1 MSQLAFDLPHRP
13 TFGRADFLVSAC
25 NRAAFDLIESW
36 PDWPAR
42 TLVLHGPPGS
52 GKTHLAHLWA
62 ERSAGRLVPGAI
74 LSDNAA
80 DELAHG
86 PAVALDGA
94 ETAPECH
101 LLHLYNC
108 CDAAR
113 VSLLVVA
120 RRPPA
125 AWPISL
131 PDLASRLLAAPSA
144 AIAPPDDAL
153 LAGVLLKQFADRQ
166 LPVPPSVIAYLLPR
180 MERSFAAAA
189 TIAAR
194 LDRAALSRGRPVTI
208 ALAREMI
215 ADPPD

>member
-25 NRAAFDLIESW
+25 NRAAFDLIERW

-62 ERSAGRLVPGAI
+62 GRSAGRVVPGAI
-74 LSDNAA
+74 LSEAA
-80 DELAHG
+80 VDALAQG
-86 PAVALDGA
+86 PAVALDDA
-94 ETAPECH
+94 DAASERH

-131 PDLASRLLAAPSA
+131 PDLASRLRAAPSA

-166 LPVPPSVIAYLLPR
+166 LPVPPAVIAYLLPR

>member
-1 MSQLAFDLPHRP
+1 M
-13 TFGRADFLVSAC
+13 
-25 NRAAFDLIESW
+25 
-36 PDWPAR
+36 
-42 TLVLHGPPGS
+42 
-52 GKTHLAHLWA
+52 
-62 ERSAGRLVPGAI
+62 
-74 LSDNAA
+74 
-80 DELAHG
+80 
-86 PAVALDGA
+86 
-94 ETAPECH
+94 
-101 LLHLYNC
+101 
-108 CDAAR
+108 
-113 VSLLVVA
+113 A

-131 PDLASRLLAAPSA
+131 PDLASRLRAAPSA

-166 LPVPPSVIAYLLPR
+166 LPVPPAVIAYLLSR